1 LNLNWQFRV
10 LNLGKTIH
18 LAIQTVDE
26 FITTGVRTGGD
37 CCCCMYSTVA
47 GLQKLEYP
55 IEKELGIPEECCC
68 WVYRTIEEV
77 GTLQYPAVE
86 ELGTV

>member
-1 LNLNWQFRV
+1 
-10 LNLGKTIH
+10 
-18 LAIQTVDE
+18 
-26 FITTGVRTGGD
+26 
-37 CCCCMYSTVA
+37 MYSTVA

-55 IEKELGIPEECCC
+55 LEKELGIPEECCC